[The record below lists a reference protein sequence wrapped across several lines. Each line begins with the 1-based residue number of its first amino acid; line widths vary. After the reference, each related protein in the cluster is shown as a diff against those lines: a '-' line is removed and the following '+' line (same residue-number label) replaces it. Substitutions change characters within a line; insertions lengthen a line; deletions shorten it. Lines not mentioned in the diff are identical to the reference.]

1 MRLPDQASCGIV
13 AEPGTRLLDRLM
25 KGPVVSFAQ
34 AQMAGRVMQAG
45 KSDDDGG
52 TGQARDADEPLRQL
66 PRGDER
72 VVALR
77 EYAFLLGIERV
88 EAVSENP

>member
-1 MRLPDQASCGIV
+1 MRLPDEASCGIV
-13 AEPGTRLLDRLM
+13 AETGTRLLDRL

-34 AQMAGRVMQAG
+34 AQMARRVVQAG

-52 TGQARDADEPLRQL
+52 TGEARDADEPLRQL